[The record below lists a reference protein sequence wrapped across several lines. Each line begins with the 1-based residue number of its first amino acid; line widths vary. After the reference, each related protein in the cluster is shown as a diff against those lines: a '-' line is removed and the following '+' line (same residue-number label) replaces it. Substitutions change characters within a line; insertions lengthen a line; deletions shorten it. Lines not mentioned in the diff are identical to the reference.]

1 MRAVGGGDDALK
13 VMKGGGE
20 ETWEFK
26 VRPLVKLPLALPS
39 LFE

>member
-26 VRPLVKLPLALPS
+26 VQPLVRASLASPS